1 MNEQDLNPQGYA
13 MLITLQVRDRET
25 HKWDVVA
32 RFEYGIHAMEAA
44 RALSEGDTRTWRIVD
59 NRFDDGPMTI
69 VYKEGVAA

>member
-1 MNEQDLNPQGYA
+1 MTDNLNPSNYA

-44 RALSEGDTRTWRIVD
+44 RTLSEGDTRDWRIVD